1 MKGILAPFLKVESK
15 KSWSLLSIFGVQSWT
30 DEERNAEIAH
40 YEEVVAEEKR
50 EQYAKQIRR
59 LYQSFMKE
67 MLVFAENRL
76 SWSLAEWMEHIQTH
90 EILSLDERYL
100 YDFLLLCHQR
110 SPLSKGAETE
120 DELSMHL
127 LVDATMLLEK
137 RQLVI
142 VEQHDTLQVTPRF
155 KIQNLLFMWQE
166 E

>member
-30 DEERNAEIAH
+30 DEEQNAELAR

-67 MLVFAENRL
+67 MLAFAENRL
-76 SWSLAEWMEHIQTH
+76 SWTLAEWVEHLQTYKT
-90 EILSLDERYL
+90 LSLDERYL

-127 LVDATMLLEK
+127 LADATTLLEK

-142 VEQHDTLQVTPRF
+142 EEHHDTIQVTPRF
-155 KIQNLLFMWQE
+155 TIQNLVFMWQE